1 MSESMSEA
9 KNQESPTVEAA
20 ATRETNESFL
30 GSILVLVLVILLIGV
45 TTFFGFLGYRIWR
58 ESQLT
63 KSTPSIQKI
72 VEAPA
77 LPAPTTTN
85 QAPSLEPKPETPA
98 APVEA
103 LVDKATLDIKVMNG
117 GAVKGSAGTFGE
129 ALKKAGYSKVTVGNT
144 SGDYTGTVVYY
155 APDKQKEAESVLVD
169 VLKTYPKATV
179 APAKA
184 GIADMTGATL
194 VVILGK

>member
-1 MSESMSEA
+1 MSESMSEV
-9 KNQESPTVEAA
+9 KNQEPLAVEAV

-45 TTFFGFLGYRIWR
+45 TAFFGFLGYRIWR

-77 LPAPTTTN
+77 LPAPTMNPT
-85 QAPSLEPKPETPA
+85 PSLEPKPETPA
-98 APVEA
+98 APVAA

-129 ALKKAGYSKVTVGNT
+129 TLKKAGYSKVTVGNT

-155 APDKQKEAESVLVD
+155 ATDKQKEAESVLVD

>member
-1 MSESMSEA
+1 MSESMSEE
-9 KNQESPTVEAA
+9 KKQETPVVEAVA
-20 ATRETNESFL
+20 MRETNESFL

-77 LPAPTTTN
+77 LPAPTTNPT
-85 QAPSLEPKPETPA
+85 PSEEPKPETPA
-98 APVEA
+98 ASVA
-103 LVDKATLDIKVMNG
+103 AVMDKATLDIKVMNG

-129 ALKKAGYSKVTVGNT
+129 TLKKAGYTKVTVGNT

-155 APDKQKEAESVLVD
+155 ATDKQKEAESVLVD